1 MKISDANG
9 ISPETDLC
17 GVPLGT
23 VAKLMRGLALVSD
36 NNWIEE
42 RYREHGKNHSRWRI
56 TDEIGGMRLHLVE
69 DLKYLSLRGDGWM
82 VTFSCDVASSRSA
95 FVSLPAPAGR
105 QLGASPVLVYSAWVK
120 SVEIKS
126 ANAFR
131 HDMSILRLFED
142 HWGD

>member
-1 MKISDANG
+1 MKISDTNG
-9 ISPETDLC
+9 ISPETDIC
-17 GVPLGT
+17 GVTLET
-23 VAKLMRGLALVSD
+23 VAKLMRGLAFVSD

-69 DLKYLSLRGDGWM
+69 DLKDLSLRGDGWM
-82 VTFSCDVASSRSA
+82 VTFSCDVANSRSA
-95 FVSLPAPAGR
+95 FVYLPAPAGR
-105 QLGASPVLVYSAWVK
+105 QLGTSVLVYAAWVK
-120 SVEIKS
+120 GVEIKS

-142 HWGD
+142 QWED

>member
-1 MKISDANG
+1 MKISDPNG
-9 ISPETDLC
+9 IGPETDIY
-17 GVPLGT
+17 GVTLD
-23 VAKLMRGLALVSD
+23 AIARLMRQVAVVSD

-56 TDEIGGMRLHLVE
+56 TDEIGGMKLHLVE
-69 DLKYLSLRGDGWM
+69 DLKDLSLRGDGWM

-95 FVSLPAPAGR
+95 FVRLPAPAGR
-105 QLGASPVLVYSAWVK
+105 QLGSSPAFVYSAWVK

-131 HDMSILRLFED
+131 HDMTILRLFED
-142 HWGD
+142 QWEE